1 LLLPLPSS
9 ASIKLANLGSP
20 EKMAVKTERHQQVSG
35 NPYKYIHTAFKA
47 KESVTS
53 QKAFGLYTLDS
64 HCYP

>member
-1 LLLPLPSS
+1 
-9 ASIKLANLGSP
+9 
-20 EKMAVKTERHQQVSG
+20 MAVKTERHQQVSG